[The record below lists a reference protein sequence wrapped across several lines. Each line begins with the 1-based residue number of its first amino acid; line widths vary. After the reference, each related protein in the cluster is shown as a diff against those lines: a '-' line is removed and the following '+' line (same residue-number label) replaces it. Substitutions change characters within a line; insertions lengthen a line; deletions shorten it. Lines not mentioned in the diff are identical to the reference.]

1 MSAEQDHSSTPSAI
15 SRLHK
20 DPWDFS
26 LAVGGPLFRFLY
38 GAHLTNDACQLVRR
52 RIFVFAALTWL
63 PLLVLSAFDG
73 HLLGGN
79 VAVPFLKDVGSHVRF
94 LLAMPLLIAAE
105 LIVHDRLR
113 PVARMFLERHIIPE
127 REQPRFEAAL
137 SSAIRLRD
145 SMIAELILIVVVYLV
160 GVTVI
165 WRHYAVLDTATWY
178 ATPAADGIRLTR
190 AGVWYGY
197 VSIPILQFLVFRWYY
212 RILIWMRLLWQVSRI
227 DLSLIPTHPDRV
239 GGLGFLTLTPRAFA
253 PLLVAHGAV
262 LSAGLA
268 MQIFYLGSNLTQFKS
283 EVLMVVIFM
292 LCLFLLPLLV
302 FTPQLARAKRAG
314 LREYGT
320 LAEKYGR
327 AFDTKWLRGQAG
339 EEPLLGSSDIQSLA
353 DLGNSVAVVA
363 SMRISLVTR
372 DAIILLSALTIAP
385 VIPLLLTLMPLEDLL
400 KKLLGILL

>member
-1 MSAEQDHSSTPSAI
+1 M
-15 SRLHK
+15 
-20 DPWDFS
+20 
-26 LAVGGPLFRFLY
+26 GGPLFRFLY

-52 RIFVFAALTWL
+52 RIFVFAALAWL

-178 ATPAADGIRLTR
+178 ATPTADGIRLTR